1 MWESQKLQLWVIG
14 TSERGPQSWLWGLR
28 SRGVLEKV
36 WLYGPG
42 LRDTSPDAS
51 IAVARQNKDT
61 TLPSQG
67 HYIQQSMQ
75 VTPGS
80 LIATI

>member
-1 MWESQKLQLWVIG
+1 MGAVEQ
-14 TSERGPQSWLWGLR
+14 
-28 SRGVLEKV
+28 GVLEKV

-42 LRDTSPDAS
+42 LRDTPDAS

-75 VTPGS
+75 VPPGS